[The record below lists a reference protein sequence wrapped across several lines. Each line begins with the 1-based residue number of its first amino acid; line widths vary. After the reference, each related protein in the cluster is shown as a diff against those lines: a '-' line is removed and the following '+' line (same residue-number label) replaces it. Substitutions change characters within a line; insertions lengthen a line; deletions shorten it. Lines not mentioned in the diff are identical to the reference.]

1 MSVDRVCLIKKLF
14 FKVISKTVL
23 LMFKM
28 FIVDVREFQTD
39 GGAGT
44 EEALKLKL
52 SLIRGILIY
61 LLLDIK

>member
-1 MSVDRVCLIKKLF
+1 MSVDRVCLFKKLF
-14 FKVISKTVL
+14 FKVTSKTVL
-23 LMFKM
+23 LMFKT
-28 FIVDVREFQTD
+28 IIIDVREFQID

-44 EEALKLKL
+44 EKAVKPIL